1 MSPRDDEGA
10 EREGRAGDRAVEP
23 RPALIRL
30 DPQAGGFDEALRL
43 VEAAG
48 GRVLHAFPPHA
59 LIAELPGAVGAT
71 LAGRAGIR
79 SVSADE
85 IPTAGAGRHDVVA
98 DVWNAHLR
106 ARRAP
111 ERRASDRLGHGLS
124 WGAPGLLPP
133 DPPPE
138 VQAELRRREREAGGG
153 ASHGEEET
161 DREP

>member
-1 MSPRDDEGA
+1 MSPRDDEDAGLERRADDEA
-10 EREGRAGDRAVEP
+10 EEP

-30 DPQAGGFDEALRL
+30 DPRAGDFDEALRL
-43 VEAAG
+43 VEQAG

-59 LIAELPGAVGAT
+59 LIVELPGAVGAT

-79 SVSADE
+79 SVTADE
-85 IPTAGAGRHDVVA
+85 IPSAGAGAPDVVA

-111 ERRASDRLGHGLS
+111 ARRASDRIGHALS

-153 ASHGEEET
+153 ASHGEEGT

>member
-1 MSPRDDEGA
+1 MSPWDDEDAQRESRTGHEA
-10 EREGRAGDRAVEP
+10 EEP

-30 DPQAGGFDEALRL
+30 DPGAGDFDEALRL
-43 VEAAG
+43 VEEAG

-59 LIAELPGAVGAT
+59 LIAELPGAAGAT

-85 IPTAGAGRHDVVA
+85 IPSAGAGRHDVVA

-111 ERRASDRLGHGLS
+111 GRRTSDRLGHGLS

-138 VQAELRRREREAGGG
+138 VQAELRRREREAEGG
-153 ASHGEEET
+153 ASHGEEGT

>member
-1 MSPRDDEGA
+1 MSPRDDEDRARGS
-10 EREGRAGDRAVEP
+10 RAGDEPAAP

-30 DPQAGGFDEALRL
+30 DPRGGDFDEAVRL
-43 VEAAG
+43 VEQTG

-59 LIAELPGAVGAT
+59 LIAELPVAVGAT

-79 SVSADE
+79 SVTADE
-85 IPTAGAGRHDVVA
+85 IPSAGAGAPDVVA

-111 ERRASDRLGHGLS
+111 TRRASDRIGHGLS

-153 ASHGEEET
+153 ASHGEEDT

>member
-1 MSPRDDEGA
+1 MSPRDDERERDDDDAAGGA
-10 EREGRAGDRAVEP
+10 AEP

-30 DPQAGGFDEALRL
+30 DPQGGDFDAALRL
-43 VEAAG
+43 VAEAG

-59 LIAELPGAVGAT
+59 LIAELPGGAGAS
-71 LAGRAGIR
+71 LVGRAGIR

-85 IPTAGAGRHDVVA
+85 IPTAGAGTHDVVA

-106 ARRAP
+106 ARRTP
-111 ERRASDRLGHGLS
+111 ERRASDRIGHGLS

-153 ASHGEEET
+153 ASHGEEGT